1 MGISRV
7 FQDYFK
13 AEFLEEEIIQEQ
25 EKSFDKILQEEN
37 ARLMQLMSG
46 KPENVNIEKLYKK
59 YYTRMTDN
67 MFFDE

>member
-13 AEFLEEEIIQEQ
+13 AELLEEEIIQEQ

-37 ARLMQLMSG
+37 ARLMQLMAE

>member
-13 AEFLEEEIIQEQ
+13 AELLEEEIIQEQ

-37 ARLMQLMSG
+37 ARLMQLMSE